1 MIEETL
7 TRIAVALEQIS
18 ANQRE
23 AIGKA
28 DIVHSQVAPDAFVA
42 RTTAPATIPS
52 ASPGVTSAPPLA
64 GGPPAGLSPSQP
76 SPPGVPP
83 QSPVPPGPP
92 GAVPPATPLQGV
104 PTLDDLRAAFN
115 DFARN
120 HSDKVNDAYAIVTG
134 QGAQSLDALQPAVYP
149 QVLAQLRAL
158 GG

>member
-7 TRIAVALEQIS
+7 TRIAVALEQIA

-28 DIVHSQVAPDAFVA
+28 DVLNASVAPGAQASSVA
-42 RTTAPATIPS
+42 APPAPATIP
-52 ASPGVTSAPPLA
+52 VAPPGSVPA
-64 GGPPAGLSPSQP
+64 PQAAPPAAPPPVAPGAPMPGL
-76 SPPGVPP
+76 
-83 QSPVPPGPP
+83 VPPGLP
-92 GAVPPATPLQGV
+92 GAVPPAAPLQGV

-149 QVLAQLRAL
+149 QVLAQLKAL